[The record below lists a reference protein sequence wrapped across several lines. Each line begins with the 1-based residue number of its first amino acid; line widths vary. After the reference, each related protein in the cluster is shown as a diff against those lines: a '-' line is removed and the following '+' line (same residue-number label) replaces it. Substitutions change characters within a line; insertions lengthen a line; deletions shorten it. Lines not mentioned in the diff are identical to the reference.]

1 MDKASETIKQKTEEL
16 LNIMG
21 FAAVAK
27 IDGTHDDSVS
37 VNIACDEGGI
47 LIGQGGENLLAL
59 QHIIRLLV
67 FKELGEEAKKF
78 VIDVNGYRQGKVEML
93 RDMALD
99 RADMVAKERRSF
111 SFSPMSSY
119 ERRIIHMALE
129 GKNEIA
135 CESEGDGVERHIVIK
150 PV

>member
-1 MDKASETIKQKTEEL
+1 MDKSLETIKQKTEEL
-16 LNIMG
+16 LDIMG
-21 FAAVAK
+21 FAAAAK
-27 IDGTHDDSVS
+27 IDDSRGDS
-37 VNIACDEGGI
+37 ITVNVACDEGGM

-78 VIDVNGYRQGKVEML
+78 VVDVNGYRQGKVEML

-99 RADMVAKERRSF
+99 RADMVAKEQRSF

-129 GKNEIA
+129 GKNEIV
-135 CESEGDGVERHIVIK
+135 CESDGEGAERHIVIR
-150 PV
+150 PA